1 MTLFKKGELR
11 VDAAAPEEDPQEET
25 PAEASEE
32 AQWAANA
39 WAQATPN
46 RNDRRSGAKRE
57 SGNKQT
63 DEIERRARAAQM
75 KDEIQNKKQGCSW
88 SRTRDQ
94 DLQGA
99 LLSLGLISERSQ
111 NRREKKSA
119 LRLRKSGKANAD
131 QTRIKERSGKMAK
144 EPFHRTNGQVYQTF
158 FGEEG
163 AAAEAPRSA
172 PAANRMTVQPP
183 RSEPKRVVLESQKED
198 LSPTSQGSPP
208 PGFKRFTL

>member
-1 MTLFKKGELR
+1 ME
-11 VDAAAPEEDPQEET
+11 Q
-25 PAEASEE
+25 
-32 AQWAANA
+32 
-39 WAQATPN
+39 
-46 RNDRRSGAKRE
+46 
-57 SGNKQT
+57 
-63 DEIERRARAAQM
+63 RARAAQK
-75 KDEIQNKKQGCSW
+75 KDEIQNKKQSCSW

-99 LLSLGLISERSQ
+99 LQALGLISERSQ

-119 LRLRKSGKANAD
+119 LGLRKVNAD
-131 QTRIKERSGKMAK
+131 RTPRKMAK
-144 EPFHRTNGQVYQTF
+144 ESVFKTNGPVYQSF

-172 PAANRMTVQPP
+172 PAAKRMTVQPP
-183 RSEPKRVVLESQKED
+183 RSEPKRIVLESQKED